1 MSRCVAPLAL
11 LVAALGLLGAS
22 DSASSGRELTIAVIP
37 KGTTHEF
44 WKSIHAGAL
53 KAAGDSDNGT
63 RILWK
68 GPAREDARADQIK
81 VVEDFVTR
89 GVDGIVI
96 APLDDIAL
104 VRPLKEAV
112 EEDIPVVIIDSGIR
126 WDGYLSFVATDNYQ
140 GGVRAA
146 NELARQLDG
155 SGRVVMLR
163 YVVGSASTTRREEGF
178 LETMKASWPGIEVVS
193 SNQHGGA
200 TPEGCLKAAENLLTR
215 FQEIDGAFAPCEP
228 VSVAFMQSLKSTGRK
243 SDVRLVG
250 FDASEA
256 LVSGLAS
263 GAIDALVVQD
273 PMAMGERGVA
283 ALEAHLAG
291 RPVPRTIDT
300 GCHVVTRENMKTPEI
315 DRLLHPPL
323 EKYLGGK

>member
-155 SGRVVMLR
+155 R
-163 YVVGSASTTRREEGF
+163 VGS
-178 LETMKASWPGIEVVS
+178 
-193 SNQHGGA
+193 
-200 TPEGCLKAAENLLTR
+200 
-215 FQEIDGAFAPCEP
+215 
-228 VSVAFMQSLKSTGRK
+228 
-243 SDVRLVG
+243 
-250 FDASEA
+250 
-256 LVSGLAS
+256 
-263 GAIDALVVQD
+263 
-273 PMAMGERGVA
+273 
-283 ALEAHLAG
+283 
-291 RPVPRTIDT
+291 
-300 GCHVVTRENMKTPEI
+300 
-315 DRLLHPPL
+315 
-323 EKYLGGK
+323 